1 MYKTNVSY
9 SLQGLLWGTHFFTDS
24 LKLTS
29 ESFRLTFVATSYLRS
44 NNCRTFCSK
53 INAVYERY
61 PETKLVSKI
70 SMMT

>member
-29 ESFRLTFVATSYLRS
+29 ESFRLTFVATSY
-44 NNCRTFCSK
+44 
-53 INAVYERY
+53 ER
-61 PETKLVSKI
+61 VRI
-70 SMMT
+70 RR